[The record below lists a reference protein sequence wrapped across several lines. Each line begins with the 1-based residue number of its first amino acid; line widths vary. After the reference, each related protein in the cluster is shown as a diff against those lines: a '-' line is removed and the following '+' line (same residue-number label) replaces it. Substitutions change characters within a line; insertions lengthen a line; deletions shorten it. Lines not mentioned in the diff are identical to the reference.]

1 MVAKLRSTSF
11 LIVSSSMASGSSA
24 CSYSS
29 IIFCISASNIAVF
42 SALVLG
48 PLLQDTAAM
57 MTAAAMKSNFFIF
70 KIFKTVQR

>member
-1 MVAKLRSTSF
+1 M
-11 LIVSSSMASGSSA
+11 
-24 CSYSS
+24 
-29 IIFCISASNIAVF
+29 IFCISASKAAVF

-48 PLLQDTAAM
+48 PLLQDTAAL